1 MTLWQII
8 PLAYLAVVTIPLVRI
23 DWKTHKL
30 PNVWVMPGYIPLAI
44 AWIGVWM
51 TTGEY
56 PMLPAIAAAG
66 YFTFMLLLSYG
77 GGMGMGDVKLA
88 GLLGGAA
95 GLISVPAAILSPV
108 LAFLAGGVASLV
120 VLIVTF
126 AKRSDLPFKQA
137 WAVTKQTRIPFGPFM
152 LLGFWAAMVL
162 VAGLFN

>member
-30 PNVWVMPGYIPLAI
+30 PNVWVMPGYVTLVI
-44 AWIGVWM
+44 AWIGSWM

-56 PMLPAIAAAG
+56 PMIPAISAAG

-108 LAFLAGGVASLV
+108 LGFIAGGLVAVLV
-120 VLIVTF
+120 LVLTL
-126 AKRSDLPFKQA
+126 AQKKLPLKQA
-137 WAVTKQTRIPFGPFM
+137 WAVTKQTKIPFGPMM
-152 LLGFWAAMVL
+152 LLGFWLAIL
-162 VAGLFN
+162 LPLFIE

>member
-23 DWKTHKL
+23 DWKTHRL
-30 PNVWVMPGYIPLAI
+30 PNVWVMPGYIALAI
-44 AWIGVWM
+44 SWIGAWM

-108 LAFLAGGVASLV
+108 LAFVAGGVASLV
-120 VLIVTF
+120 VLIFTF

-152 LLGFWAAMVL
+152 LLGFWVAMVL

>member
-30 PNVWVMPGYIPLAI
+30 PNVWVLPGYVALVI
-44 AWIGVWM
+44 AWTGVWM

-56 PMLPAIAAAG
+56 PMIPAISAAG

-108 LAFLAGGVASLV
+108 LAFVAGGVASLV
-120 VLIVTF
+120 VLVVTF
-126 AKRSDLPFKQA
+126 ARRSDLPLKQA

-152 LLGFWAAMVL
+152 LLGFWVAIAL
-162 VAGLFN
+162 VAGLFS

>member
-30 PNVWVMPGYIPLAI
+30 PNAWVMPGYIALVV

-56 PMLPAIAAAG
+56 PMIPAISAAG
-66 YFTFMLLLSYG
+66 YFTFMRLLSNG

-95 GLISVPAAILSPV
+95 GLISVPAAILTPV
-108 LAFLAGGVASLV
+108 LAFVAGGVASVV

-126 AKRSDLPFKQA
+126 SKRSDLPFKQA

-152 LLGFWAAMVL
+152 LLGFWVAIAL
-162 VAGLFN
+162 VAGLFS

>member
-30 PNVWVMPGYIPLAI
+30 PNVWVMPGYIALAI
-44 AWIGVWM
+44 AWIGAWM

-56 PMLPAIAAAG
+56 SMLPAIAAAG

-108 LAFLAGGVASLV
+108 LAFVAGGVASLV
-120 VLIVTF
+120 VLIVSF
-126 AKRSDLPFKQA
+126 VKRSDLPLKQA

-152 LLGFWAAMVL
+152 LLGFWGAMVMIS
-162 VAGLFN
+162 GLLN

>member
-30 PNVWVMPGYIPLAI
+30 PNVWVMPGYIAIAI

-51 TTGEY
+51 TSGEY
-56 PMLPAIAAAG
+56 PMIPAISAAG

-88 GLLGGAA
+88 GVLGGAA

-108 LAFLAGGVASLV
+108 LAFLAGGVVS
-120 VLIVTF
+120 LIVFVVTF
-126 AKRSDLPFKQA
+126 LGRRDLPFKQA
-137 WAVTKQTRIPFGPFM
+137 WAVTKDTKIPFGPLM
-152 LLGFWAAMVL
+152 LLGFW
-162 VAGLFN
+162 VAVALSLGFFS

>member
-1 MTLWQII
+1 MTIWQII

-30 PNVWVMPGYIPLAI
+30 PNVWVMPGYIALGI

-56 PMLPAIAAAG
+56 PMIPAIAAAG

-108 LAFLAGGVASLV
+108 LAFVAGGVASVV

-126 AKRSDLPFKQA
+126 ARRSDLPLKQA

-152 LLGFWAAMVL
+152 LLGFWVAIAL
-162 VAGLFN
+162 VAGLFS

>member
-23 DWKTHKL
+23 DWKTHTL
-30 PNVWVMPGYIPLAI
+30 PNLWVMPGYIALAI

-108 LAFLAGGVASLV
+108 LAFVAGGVASIV

-126 AKRSDLPFKQA
+126 AKRSDLPLKQA

>member
-30 PNVWVMPGYIPLAI
+30 PNVWVMPGYVALVI

-51 TTGEY
+51 STGEY
-56 PMLPAIAAAG
+56 PMIPAISAAG

-95 GLISVPAAILSPV
+95 GLMSVPVAILSPV
-108 LAFLAGGVASLV
+108 MGFVAGGVASVL

-126 AKRSDLPFKQA
+126 LRRRELPLKQA
-137 WAVTKQTRIPFGPFM
+137 WAVTKDTKIPFGPFM
-152 LLGFWAAMVL
+152 LLGFWVAML
-162 VAGLFN
+162 LPLFVG

>member
-8 PLAYLAVVTIPLVRI
+8 PLAYLAVVTIPLVLI

-30 PNVWVMPGYIPLAI
+30 PNTWVMPGYLALVI
-44 AWIGVWM
+44 SWVGLWI

-56 PMLPAIAAAG
+56 PMVPALAAAG

-95 GLISVPAAILSPV
+95 GLMSAPAAILSPA
-108 LAFLAGGVASLV
+108 LAFIAGGLVAVLV
-120 VLIVTF
+120 LVLTLVL
-126 AKRSDLPFKQA
+126 KKLPLKQA
-137 WAVTKQTRIPFGPFM
+137 WAVTKQTKIPFGPMM
-152 LLGFWAAMVL
+152 LLGFWLAML
-162 VAGLFN
+162 LPLFVE